1 MLRWLLAGVLVAA
14 WVYGKFR
21 PPAGSAPPCSG
32 GARHGASRIQ
42 PCEGCAIPTEV
53 DPFSDRHL
61 CDQCDGQYVTDDA
74 SIFDD
79 PLDAT
84 RPYES
89 LFHDARGHFPSLPSH
104 DRFDGDSFP

>member
-1 MLRWLLAGVLVAA
+1 MG
-14 WVYGKFR
+14 R
-21 PPAGSAPPCSG
+21 PESSHAKGAP
-32 GARHGASRIQ
+32 SRPKSTRFLTAI
-42 PCEGCAIPTEV
+42 CAN
-53 DPFSDRHL
+53 
-61 CDQCDGQYVTDDA
+61 QCDGQYVTDDA